1 MAEFALSQLSLR
13 DQADWIERNGRMII
27 AQDYYS
33 YFVVLYQLED
43 TTLRLVYD
51 YSGSVLDIEEDLLPR
66 KNHRDSRYLP

>member
-51 YSGSVLDIEEDLLPR
+51 YSRSVLDIEEDLLPR